1 MLRFAIVGGGS
12 RGWHLA
18 SLLRGFPDVELA
30 AVCDSD
36 PGALA
41 RWCSLGVELFRDF
54 EELLRWGDF
63 DAAVVSTP
71 WAHHARQSIKLLEEG
86 KHVLCEVPACLTLE
100 ECWALLDAAKS
111 SGAVYMMGENYCF
124 MREQLAVLR
133 MAEEDVFGDLTYA
146 ECGYIHDVRGLL
158 LRPDGGLTWRGEE
171 ARRRRGVIYPT
182 HSIGPVAKWMG
193 IGERDEF
200 VELAAMST
208 RPASIAQY
216 VREVFG
222 GDHPAAR
229 EEYWR
234 CGDSAV
240 ALISTRRGAL
250 VVLRVD
256 IASPRPHNLAYYH
269 LQGTR
274 GAYLSGR
281 WWGEEGLV
289 WIRGVSPGDSLHM
302 SPEPARWEPISKYY
316 DRYEHPL
323 WRSAWRPGIE
333 AHHGGGDY
341 VMLKAFISA
350 AREGREPFINVH
362 DAVTWSAII
371 PLSEKSIAEGRSVE
385 FPRFR

>member
-146 ECGYIHDVRGLL
+146 ECGYIHDVRSLL

-256 IASPRPHNLAYYH
+256 I
-269 LQGTR
+269 
-274 GAYLSGR
+274 
-281 WWGEEGLV
+281 
-289 WIRGVSPGDSLHM
+289 
-302 SPEPARWEPISKYY
+302 
-316 DRYEHPL
+316 
-323 WRSAWRPGIE
+323 
-333 AHHGGGDY
+333 
-341 VMLKAFISA
+341 
-350 AREGREPFINVH
+350 
-362 DAVTWSAII
+362 
-371 PLSEKSIAEGRSVE
+371 
-385 FPRFR
+385 